1 MDSRKIII
9 GGIAILALL
18 LLIFTMYSGF
28 SENEYNAQ
36 LAGKLFTPTA
46 QASGSICK
54 SDVKADMFVSRDFP
68 LFEIDNP
75 EVIRAYEQANA
86 ALISVEQGIV
96 SPEASLSVSIEQFE
110 QRVANALKV
119 EAETKKMREKLSTA
133 LAEASYKRRKAE
145 ANPKAYSKEYIA
157 QAKALEDGLQS
168 GMDDA
173 ANKQEL
179 ATQVRARAEQELAAV
194 KEQLSLFSTPQGMQ
208 ALRQYEMEAA
218 KKRLQAASE
227 KMESL
232 VVRSPVDGYVLEMM
246 VSEGSEVKQGDK
258 LATIVPLDPE
268 FLWLNAFF
276 DEKVA
281 VNLSIG
287 QPCRIEFTALNGL
300 VLTGSVRSIRPATLA
315 LPLPD
320 SDFADKFTNIE
331 SLVPVVVSLDD
342 YDPSEMPQLRLGMTA
357 KVTPLS
363 LPNE

>member
-1 MDSRKIII
+1 
-9 GGIAILALL
+9 
-18 LLIFTMYSGF
+18 
-28 SENEYNAQ
+28 
-36 LAGKLFTPTA
+36 
-46 QASGSICK
+46 
-54 SDVKADMFVSRDFP
+54 
-68 LFEIDNP
+68 
-75 EVIRAYEQANA
+75 
-86 ALISVEQGIV
+86 
-96 SPEASLSVSIEQFE
+96 
-110 QRVANALKV
+110 
-119 EAETKKMREKLSTA
+119 
-133 LAEASYKRRKAE
+133 
-145 ANPKAYSKEYIA
+145 
-157 QAKALEDGLQS
+157 
-168 GMDDA
+168 
-173 ANKQEL
+173 
-179 ATQVRARAEQELAAV
+179 
-194 KEQLSLFSTPQGMQ
+194 MQ
-208 ALRQYEMEAA
+208 AWRQYEMEAA
-218 KKRLQAASE
+218 KKRLQDASE

-331 SLVPVVVSLDD
+331 SLVPVIVSIDD